1 MKYFEEYVSEGIV
14 KKQYP
19 DISRANFLIKESEK
33 SYSSLMK
40 IIKAMGIDDD
50 NANTIIKTAYDIILE
65 LIRAEML
72 KFGYSSSGAGAH
84 EAEVSFTRN
93 LKLSENE
100 VQFLDRLRYFRNS
113 IIYYGKL
120 LDKEYAK
127 SVVDFLNK
135 VYPKLKK

>member
-40 IIKAMGIDDD
+40 IIKAMGIDDE

-120 LDKEYAK
+120 
-127 SVVDFLNK
+127 
-135 VYPKLKK
+135 

>member
-1 MKYFEEYVSEGIV
+1 MVSTT
-14 KKQYP
+14 
-19 DISRANFLIKESEK
+19 
-33 SYSSLMK
+33 
-40 IIKAMGIDDD
+40 IIENGIDLE

-127 SVVDFLNK
+127 SVVDFLNE

>member
-1 MKYFEEYVSEGIV
+1 
-14 KKQYP
+14 
-19 DISRANFLIKESEK
+19 
-33 SYSSLMK
+33 MK
-40 IIKAMGIDDD
+40 IIKAMGIDDE